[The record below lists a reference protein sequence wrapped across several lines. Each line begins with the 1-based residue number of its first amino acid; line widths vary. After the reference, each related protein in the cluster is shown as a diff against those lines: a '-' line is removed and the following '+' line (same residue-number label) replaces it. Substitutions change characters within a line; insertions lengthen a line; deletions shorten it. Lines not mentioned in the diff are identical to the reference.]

1 MAKTHRMTGTSEHKA
16 WGDMKSRCFNPN
28 HKRYA
33 DWGGRGIT
41 VCDRW
46 KNSFE
51 NFFADM
57 GLKPTSRH
65 SIDRINN
72 DGDYCPENC
81 KWSTRK
87 NQQNNRRGNHLI
99 IIKELTFTIAEWTE
113 KKGYKTT
120 VIIDRLQL
128 GWSEYDAVMTPIHI
142 SIKNKLIKIES
153 KTLTIAQWSKERNI
167 KESVIN
173 DRLKYGWSEFD
184 AVMTPVR
191 KRKTA

>member
-1 MAKTHRMTGTSEHKA
+1 MAEKHGMSRTPEHNSWSHMKA
-16 WGDMKSRCFNPN
+16 RCFNPN

-57 GLKPTSRH
+57 GLKPTSKH
-65 SIDRINN
+65 SIDRIDN

-81 KWSTRK
+81 KWSTK
-87 NQQNNRRGNHLI
+87 AEQNNNQRTNRLI
-99 IIKELTFTIAEWTE
+99 TINFETLTIAQWTK
-113 KKGYKTT
+113 KKGFPLH
-120 VIIDRLQL
+120 VISTRLIR
-128 GWSEYDAVMTPIHI
+128 GWSEYDAVMTPLETVRLIT
-142 SIKNKLIKIES
+142 IKEETYTVSQWEEKKGYSRELIK
-153 KTLTIAQWSKERNI
+153 TRLTK
-167 KESVIN
+167 
-173 DRLKYGWSEFD
+173 GWSEFD

-191 KRKTA
+191 QRKTA